1 MNKWTRKPELSELSL
16 DEKISQLLL
25 LRQGHLTNVTDGDP
39 RPKTKEQREELMRTN
54 HFGGLWSYGRVK
66 MENANVAEEG
76 TRVSVSEQKELLDE
90 AQANV
95 KIPLLVGVDCENGAG
110 YTFLDG
116 TKVGT
121 AAMIGA
127 ADDEELTF
135 RLNAAVAREIR
146 ASGANW
152 RWSPIVDTR
161 GRFSPGIT
169 RSFSDDPDKIIRHAI
184 AAMRGTQ
191 SQKVAAT
198 IKHFPGHD
206 VYNFRDSHLTST
218 YLTYT
223 LEDWKQGQGRI
234 FQALADAGAWSM
246 MTTHTA
252 FPAVDDEMR
261 NGTYVPAT
269 LSKKIIQGLLRDQM
283 GFNGVLITDAIM
295 MAALTNYCSHEELLI
310 RAINAGNDMLLGVA
324 PGDFDIV
331 RQAVLDGRIP
341 MERVDESCQR
351 ILDLKEKVGLF
362 EETAEEIDI
371 HAQAKITAEIN
382 DEIAK
387 KSVTLLYDH
396 NKLLPVSREKVK
408 KVAIIATSHMQSFFE
423 DLEVMRGEFESRGA
437 ETHIYAQPFE
447 GGSRTL
453 RRIEKE
459 YDLLVYAGYIAMH
472 QPLGMPSL
480 YGDQAGLFFSAFRG
494 GVEKTI
500 GVSMGY
506 PYLHFDMMTGARTFV
521 NTYSHSPESQRAF
534 VSAIYGEIPFEATSP
549 FDVEPKLRLVY
560 C

>member
-1 MNKWTRKPELSELSL
+1 MNKWMRKPRLSELTL
-16 DEKISQLLL
+16 EEKVSQLLL
-25 LRQGHLTNVTDGDP
+25 LRQGHLTNVVDGDP
-39 RPKTKEQREELMRTN
+39 RPKTKEQREALMQTN
-54 HFGGLWSYGRVK
+54 RFGGLWSYGRVK

-76 TRVSVSEQKELLDE
+76 TRVSVTEQKELIDE

-121 AAMIGA
+121 AAVIGA
-127 ADDEELTF
+127 ADDVDLTF
-135 RLNAAVAREIR
+135 RLNAAIAREIR

-169 RSFSDDPDKIIRHAI
+169 RSFSDDPDKIIKHAI

-223 LEDWKQGQGRI
+223 LEDWKQGQGRV
-234 FQALADAGAWSM
+234 FQALVDAGAWAIMS
-246 MTTHTA
+246 THTA
-252 FPAVDDEMR
+252 FPAVDDEMV
-261 NGTYVPAT
+261 NGMYVPST
-269 LSKKIIQGLLRDQM
+269 LSKKIIQGLLREQM
-283 GFNGVLITDAIM
+283 GYDGVLITDAIM
-295 MAALTNYCSHEELLI
+295 MAALTNYCSHEELMI
-310 RAINAGNDMLLGVA
+310 RAINAGHDMLLGVA
-324 PGDFDIV
+324 PDDFDIIL
-331 RQAVLDGRIP
+331 RAVQDGRIP

-351 ILDLKEKVGLF
+351 ILELKEKIGLF
-362 EETAEEIDI
+362 EESTEAVDMAE
-371 HAQAKITAEIN
+371 QAAITAQIN

-396 NKLLPVSREKVK
+396 NNLLPVSREKVK
-408 KVAIIATSHMQSFFE
+408 KVAIVAASHMKSFFE
-423 DLEVMRGEFESRGA
+423 DLEVMKGEFEKRGA
-437 ETHIYAQPFE
+437 ETCIYAQPFE
-447 GGSRTL
+447 GGSKTL

-459 YDLLVYAGYIAMH
+459 CDLLVYAGYVAMH

-521 NTYSHSPESQRAF
+521 NTYSHSPECQKAF
-534 VSAIYGEIPFEATSP
+534 VSAVYGEIPFEGVSP
-549 FDVEPKLRLVY
+549 FDVEPKLRLIY